1 MSIPFRLCDR
11 IDIFASS
18 VSNPS
23 RYGIV
28 SFYKNGKIKKIEEK
42 PKSPKSNWAVTGLYF
57 YDKNAPEIAEK
68 LKPSKRGELEITD
81 LNNEYLKVNKLD
93 IEFLGKGFAWLDT
106 GTPDSLLEASNFV
119 KILETRQGLLLG
131 DPSIK

>member
-1 MSIPFRLCDR
+1 M
-11 IDIFASS
+11 
-18 VSNPS
+18 
-23 RYGIV
+23 
-28 SFYKNGKIKKIEEK
+28 
-42 PKSPKSNWAVTGLYF
+42 
-57 YDKNAPEIAEK
+57 
-68 LKPSKRGELEITD
+68 EITD